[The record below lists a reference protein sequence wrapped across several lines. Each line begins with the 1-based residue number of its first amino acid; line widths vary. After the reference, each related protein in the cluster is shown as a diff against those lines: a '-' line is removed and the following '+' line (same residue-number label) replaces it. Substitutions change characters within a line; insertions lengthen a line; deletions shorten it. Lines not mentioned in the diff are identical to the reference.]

1 MQSFTLPTWVNS
13 WLETTGRDLIASAS
27 GDQGYMRMGIALAK
41 ENFMQGAED
50 EQGGP
55 FAAAVIHK
63 PTGEI
68 LSLGINRVV
77 PLHTSTAHAE
87 MVALARAQQ
96 TLGQFSL
103 RQENH
108 LDEDDRPY
116 TLYTS
121 AQMCAMCLGAVCWS
135 GVGEVVYGAKA
146 EDTEKLTGFDEGPIH
161 PHWKE
166 ELEKRGIKVTGPVL
180 AQEANAVLKAYK
192 DQSHIIYTG

>member
-13 WLETTGRDLIASAS
+13 WLETTGRDLIASAP
-27 GDQGYMRMGIALAK
+27 GDQGYMKMVIALAK

-192 DQSHIIYTG
+192 DQSHIIYAG